1 VRLPYVPDLP
11 VVTERLRLRA
21 FRPDD
26 FDALLRAQSDA
37 DNVRFVPYEP
47 RTPEQMAAA
56 LERKIGGRGLADPGD
71 HLDLAVELHDGT
83 LVGDLVAM
91 LHAVEHQT
99 LEIGWIF
106 DAAHAGAGY
115 ATESVRALFGLLFDG
130 VGARRLVARV
140 DERNASS
147 RRLCERLGMR
157 LEALLVENEWF
168 KGELTSEVDYALLE
182 REWASRR

>member
-11 VVTERLRLRA
+11 VVTERLRLRE

-26 FDALLRAQSDA
+26 FDALLRAQSDQ

-47 RTPEQMAAA
+47 RTPEQMRTA
-56 LERKIGGRGLADPGD
+56 LERKIEGRALSAPGD

-83 LVGDLVAM
+83 VVGDLVAM

-99 LEIGWIF
+99 LEVGWIF
-106 DAAHAGAGY
+106 DPGHAGAGY
-115 ATESVRALFGLLFDG
+115 ATESVRAMFAMLFDG
-130 VGARRLVARV
+130 AGARRLVARV
-140 DERNASS
+140 DERNATS

-157 LEALLVENEWF
+157 LEAHLVDNEWF
-168 KGELTSEVDYALLE
+168 KGELTSEVDYALLA
-182 REWASRR
+182 REWTDGS